1 MKAARPKPQAVIFA
15 DFDTAEGIAL
25 KLISQYHPE
34 LSVAEFKYICRSKS
48 SKRGGVPVPGSVYKM
63 GGKFKHLIGSDFVME
78 IALDCWNGLEPN
90 QRVALVDH
98 LLSRCV
104 GVEDDRNGEMKWSIR
119 PPEVQEF
126 PEIAERHGQW
136 CDGLTELAR
145 CLNK

>member
-1 MKAARPKPQAVIFA
+1 MKKANRPNTEVIFG
-15 DFDTAEGIAL
+15 DFDTAEEITS
-25 KLISQYHPE
+25 KLIPKYHPE
-34 LSVAEFKYICRSKS
+34 LATADFKYICRSKS
-48 SKRGGVPVPGSVYKM
+48 SKKGGKPVAGNVYKM
-63 GGKFKHLIGSDFVME
+63 SGKFKHLVGSDFVLE

-90 QRVALVDH
+90 QRIALIDH

-104 GVEDDRNGEMKWSIR
+104 GEEDEQNGEMKWKIR

-136 CDGLTELAR
+136 CDGLIEMFK